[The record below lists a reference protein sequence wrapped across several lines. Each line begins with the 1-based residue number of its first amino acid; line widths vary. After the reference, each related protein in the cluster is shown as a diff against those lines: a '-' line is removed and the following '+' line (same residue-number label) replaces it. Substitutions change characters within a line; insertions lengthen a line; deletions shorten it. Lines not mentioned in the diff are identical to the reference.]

1 MMVAPCL
8 SIARGLLASFA
19 AAGVAGCLGAFPPPP
34 EALEHPVFR
43 PEVFFAGR
51 TQGIGRLERVI
62 GRAQG
67 LQVESHGR
75 TEPDGSFRLDQA
87 VRFDDGTVQQRTWRM
102 QRTGPTTYAATL
114 SDAAGPV
121 SLEVAGN
128 RLQIRYLLRHPA
140 VYMHQR
146 LDLRPDGRTALNRA
160 TVSVLGIPWA
170 RLTEEI
176 TQRDAR

>member
-1 MMVAPCL
+1 M
-8 SIARGLLASFA
+8 ARWLLVSVA
-19 AAGVAGCLGAFPPPP
+19 AAGVAGCLGPFPPPP
-34 EALEHPVFR
+34 EALESPVLR

-62 GRAQG
+62 GRSQA
-67 LQVESHGR
+67 LRVEGHGR

-87 VRFDDGTVQQRTWRM
+87 VRFDDGTVAQRTWRM
-102 QRTGPTTYAATL
+102 RRTGPNAYAATL

-128 RLQIRYLLRHPA
+128 RVQIRYLLRHPA

-146 LDLRPDGRTALNRA
+146 LDLRPDGRSVLNRA
-160 TVSVLGIPWA
+160 TVSVLGIPLA

-176 TQRDAR
+176 TQPDARGI